1 MLCAIG
7 GNDVRASPR
16 LFSLS
21 PPLPSCS
28 RFQVQVLV
36 SALDASLHD
45 GSLDELD
52 AELYGKFLSPPF
64 PAALT
69 ILATKLQQPLPI
81 LTRLDVF

>member
-7 GNDVRASPR
+7 GNDARAFSR

-21 PPLPSCS
+21 PPLLFCS

-45 GSLDELD
+45 GNLDDLD
-52 AELYGKFLSPPF
+52 AELYGKFLSLNL

-69 ILATKLQQPLPI
+69 ILVKKLQQPFPK
-81 LTRLDVF
+81 LTRLDMF

>member
-1 MLCAIG
+1 VLCAIG
-7 GNDVRASPR
+7 GNDVRALYH
-16 LFSLS
+16 LFRCHL
-21 PPLPSCS
+21 LSCS